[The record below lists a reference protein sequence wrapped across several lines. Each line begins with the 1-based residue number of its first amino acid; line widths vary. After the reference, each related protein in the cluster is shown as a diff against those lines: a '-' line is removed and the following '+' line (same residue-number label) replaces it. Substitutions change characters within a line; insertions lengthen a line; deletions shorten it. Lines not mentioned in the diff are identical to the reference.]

1 MGVVAVR
8 NLVIN
13 VRIHWNVDFLTQ
25 YAIRRNDHVN
35 ASKSSQLPITLISVE
50 KVKPFKNDFSPICQL
65 LKTRLHLVKDFNL
78 LLWYQNDSDNV

>member
-13 VRIHWNVDFLTQ
+13 VKIHWNVDFLAQ

-35 ASKSSQLPITLISVE
+35 ASKSSQLPIILINVE
-50 KVKPFKNDFSPICQL
+50 KVKPFKNDFFPGFSGI
-65 LKTRLHLVKDFNL
+65 KDKLHLVKDDNL